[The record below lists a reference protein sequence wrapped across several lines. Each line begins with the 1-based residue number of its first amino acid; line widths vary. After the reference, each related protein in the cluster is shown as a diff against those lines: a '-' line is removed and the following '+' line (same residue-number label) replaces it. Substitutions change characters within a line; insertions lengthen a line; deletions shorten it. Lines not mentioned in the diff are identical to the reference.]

1 MWAANGVRGVRACMA
16 RKAFYTGP
24 SVDRQ
29 GTAPRHLHAS
39 VCCQAADTS
48 SELTTRIKEDM
59 KVAMKAKDTD
69 KLAAIRFLS
78 AAIKQR
84 EIKLREG
91 GKEVND
97 AEVLGVIQKMA
108 KQRRD
113 SIEQYKSG
121 GRTDLAD
128 KEEQE
133 LKVLLGYLPAQLSK
147 EEVEKVVTDVINEV
161 GATSVKQMGA
171 VMKGVTAKVAGRADN
186 KMVSELVKAALQPQ
200 K

>member
-1 MWAANGVRGVRACMA
+1 
-16 RKAFYTGP
+16 
-24 SVDRQ
+24 
-29 GTAPRHLHAS
+29 
-39 VCCQAADTS
+39 
-48 SELTTRIKEDM
+48 M

>member
-1 MWAANGVRGVRACMA
+1 MQV
-16 RKAFYTGP
+16 T
-24 SVDRQ
+24 
-29 GTAPRHLHAS
+29 
-39 VCCQAADTS
+39 
-48 SELTTRIKEDM
+48 
-59 KVAMKAKDTD
+59 
-69 KLAAIRFLS
+69 
-78 AAIKQR
+78 
-84 EIKLREG
+84 
-91 GKEVND
+91 D
-97 AEVLGVIQKMA
+97 AEVLSVIQKMA

-147 EEVEKVVTDVINEV
+147 EEVQKVVTDVIGEV

>member
-1 MWAANGVRGVRACMA
+1 
-16 RKAFYTGP
+16 
-24 SVDRQ
+24 
-29 GTAPRHLHAS
+29 
-39 VCCQAADTS
+39 
-48 SELTTRIKEDM
+48 
-59 KVAMKAKDTD
+59 MKAKDTD